1 MRCKIQDCWN
11 PNVFEVVEALDTG
24 GRVYRIRPWQD
35 EGPSYNI
42 HRSELKTL
50 PQTPTTSVPP
60 EMEVPQPSV
69 RVQEDDTSL
78 DESSLI
84 VHWVSIPT
92 CTDPQNNLK
101 LWKPNTGPEHLPAPE
116 QLVPLE
122 LTSSECPHAQ
132 AESSPATSPLT
143 APTPELR
150 LRRSTRPT
158 AGHHPNPFNLP
169 QSTSSHASEQSI
181 PEHSRPHT
189 EI

>member
-1 MRCKIQDCWN
+1 M
-11 PNVFEVVEALDTG
+11 DTG

-150 LRRSTRPT
+150 VSRNQTVNQTHCRP
-158 AGHHPNPFNLP
+158 PP
-169 QSTSSHASEQSI
+169 QPLQPTSVNQQSC
-181 PEHSRPHT
+181 
-189 EI
+189 